1 MTLAAQIELHR
12 ELYRSDLIF
21 NPSQSRPPVAY
32 VYHQG
37 DGLVPDDSPLVINP
51 LKPNQYQI
59 PDSATQST
67 QVGMPMSGKMLRY
80 LQGPA
85 TSETPWAVALKM
97 LRAWC
102 RRNHRYHRAPKH
114 WRGSLC
120 WQLVYMTVVGKP
132 LGDGPAT
139 IHEASVILQ
148 YDNPEPVLREA
159 LQYIEDRMDDFR
171 ASAEKRARE
180 DEGQALICV
189 CGHPWSRHDDPAT
202 MFRCTACTCRRYNAD
217 SGRRAA

>member
-1 MTLAAQIELHR
+1 
-12 ELYRSDLIF
+12 
-21 NPSQSRPPVAY
+21 
-32 VYHQG
+32 
-37 DGLVPDDSPLVINP
+37 
-51 LKPNQYQI
+51 
-59 PDSATQST
+59 
-67 QVGMPMSGKMLRY
+67 MPMSGKMLRY

-85 TSETPWAVALKM
+85 TTETPWAAALKM

-102 RRNHRYHRAPKH
+102 RRNHRYHMTPKH

-132 LGDGPAT
+132 LGDGPAS
-139 IHEASVILQ
+139 IHEAASILQ

-159 LQYIEDRMDDFR
+159 LQYIEDRIDDFR

>member
-1 MTLAAQIELHR
+1 MTALEQAIELHR
-12 ELYRSDLIF
+12 ELYRSDTYIDRLVA
-21 NPSQSRPPVAY
+21 RHPPTSLDLNTGLLDEEPAAAIGMNMAGRLLKY
-32 VYHQG
+32 VSHPEGYGSDFPWSKALWH
-37 DGLVPDDSPLVINP
+37 
-51 LKPNQYQI
+51 
-59 PDSATQST
+59 
-67 QVGMPMSGKMLRY
+67 LR
-80 LQGPA
+80 G
-85 TSETPWAVALKM
+85 
-97 LRAWC
+97 WC
-102 RRNHRYHRAPKH
+102 RRNHRYHMTPKH

-139 IHEASVILQ
+139 VHEAARILQ

-171 ASAEKRARE
+171 AQAERRARE